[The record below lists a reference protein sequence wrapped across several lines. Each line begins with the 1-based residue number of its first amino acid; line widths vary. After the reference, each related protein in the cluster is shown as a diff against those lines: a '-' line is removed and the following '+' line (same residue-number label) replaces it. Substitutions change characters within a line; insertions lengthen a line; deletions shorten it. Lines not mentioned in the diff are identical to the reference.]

1 MNVIISKEIKAY
13 ILHENHYQDVQSFNV
28 HQRDTDL
35 GEHIT
40 VTQVRC
46 RE

>member
-1 MNVIISKEIKAY
+1 MNVILSKEIKAY
-13 ILHENHYQDVQSFNV
+13 ILHDNHYQDVQSFDV

-35 GEHIT
+35 GKYIT
-40 VTQVRC
+40 VAQVRC